1 MHPDADVW
9 QALLRRK
16 NASVD
21 ELAERLGLPRDQ
33 TERLLSGG
41 RPPGPHRDEL
51 EAALALGTSTV
62 GRPLYAVAELDDS
75 GEIDLVPAGD
85 AQPLF
90 ADRDAA
96 RRIAQKLESASPDVC
111 VVPVWPSYAWRTLV
125 AFHAAWGAE
134 PEPRKVFVAD
144 AADDDDLRLDDVLDE
159 ICAGLETTLRA
170 RAEAHNPALLRQ
182 VDARLSGYTDA
193 RLPQ

>member
-1 MHPDADVW
+1 MRGDADVW
-9 QALLRRK
+9 QALFRRK
-16 NASVD
+16 NLSVD
-21 ELAERLGLPRDQ
+21 ELAERLGLPPDQ
-33 TERLLSGG
+33 AQRLLNGG
-41 RPPGPHRDEL
+41 RPPGPHRDKL
-51 EAALALGTSTV
+51 EATLALGTSTA

-75 GEIDLVPAGD
+75 GEIELVSAGD

-90 ADRDAA
+90 SDREAA
-96 RRIAQKLESASPDVC
+96 RRIAQKLESASRDVC

-125 AFHAAWGAE
+125 GFHAAWGAE

-144 AADDDDLRLDDVLDE
+144 ASDEDLPVESVLDE
-159 ICAGLETTLRA
+159 IRAGLEATLRA
-170 RAEAHNPALLRQ
+170 RVEAHNPAFLQQ